1 VNPFGDPRKLMKQVQ
16 EMQERVQ
23 QEIAALRI
31 EATSGGGMVKV
42 VMTGEKKVEALTID
56 PEVVNKDDVGML
68 QDLILAAIH
77 EATNKVEAEL
87 KDKIGALTGGMK
99 IPGLF

>member
-1 VNPFGDPRKLMKQVQ
+1 MNPFGDPRKLMKQVQ